1 MIFIPDEKIDELTAA
16 AFAAEGDENVTND
29 TESPQDLSDVEV
41 NTFDAIPL
49 ASPHKS
55 GGFLKSLFYLATVM
69 TVLLAVILSSAEI
82 IDYVMNE
89 LGTGNIIMKRVFGS
103 WEKGEG
109 LNLGELV
116 LKNVFLLPNDH
127 HSPDSPV
134 ESERPSESRPTPSIP
149 QESIP
154 APESG
159 TLRPIESEKEPDVLP
174 SPEDGLFPIIRN
186 DLSYLSYGE
195 NYIYNDTGK
204 SPDVSALASANL
216 KSYYKEGS
224 PTVLVLHTHAT
235 EAYSPDGALTYN
247 SEEEIARSDDT
258 SENMVAIGKEFVRV
272 LEENGIVTIHCTIL
286 HDKESY
292 RESYSRAA
300 ETIKEYLR
308 LYPNIGYVFDLHR
321 DSVMTADGEL
331 VSSMTQ
337 IGGESSAQVMAVVG
351 SAYDGWEENMTFAL
365 KLRALLNGEN
375 PKLCRP
381 VCLRSS
387 GYNQQLAPISLILEV
402 GTSGNS
408 LSEAKKAAA
417 LAAEAV
423 SRLIK
428 P

>member
-1 MIFIPDEKIDELTAA
+1 
-16 AFAAEGDENVTND
+16 
-29 TESPQDLSDVEV
+29 
-41 NTFDAIPL
+41 
-49 ASPHKS
+49 
-55 GGFLKSLFYLATVM
+55 
-69 TVLLAVILSSAEI
+69 
-82 IDYVMNE
+82 
-89 LGTGNIIMKRVFGS
+89 
-103 WEKGEG
+103 
-109 LNLGELV
+109 
-116 LKNVFLLPNDH
+116 
-127 HSPDSPV
+127 
-134 ESERPSESRPTPSIP
+134 
-149 QESIP
+149 
-154 APESG
+154 
-159 TLRPIESEKEPDVLP
+159 
-174 SPEDGLFPIIRN
+174 
-186 DLSYLSYGE
+186 
-195 NYIYNDTGK
+195 
-204 SPDVSALASANL
+204 
-216 KSYYKEGS
+216 
-224 PTVLVLHTHAT
+224 
-235 EAYSPDGALTYN
+235 
-247 SEEEIARSDDT
+247 
-258 SENMVAIGKEFVRV
+258 MVAIGKEFVRV

-321 DSVMTADGEL
+321 EL